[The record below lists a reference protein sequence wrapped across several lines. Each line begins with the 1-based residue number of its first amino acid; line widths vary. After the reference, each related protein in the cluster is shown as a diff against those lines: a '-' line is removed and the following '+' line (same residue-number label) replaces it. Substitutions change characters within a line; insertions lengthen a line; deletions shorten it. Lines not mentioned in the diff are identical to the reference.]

1 MKRYLCLSL
10 LALCATASAATTVN
24 ADTIKLSATVRD
36 FQEAHP
42 DFQVD
47 LADDRD
53 YVANTLGADGK
64 PVYIGG
70 AGTATTSGAA
80 NYNQWYNDT
89 PGVNLTTTVDLVLDN
104 NQVGPGGVY
113 TFNSPSFFP
122 IDSQLFGN
130 ENAAHNYYFTLELNT
145 AFTYQPGTTFNV
157 EADDDLIIF
166 IDGQK
171 VIDLGGVHPPQTA
184 SLDLD
189 TLGRRSLVTELGDAF
204 RSWCNP
210 AGEDAEDATFSVALF
225 SAAIAGY
232 ADGSETLL
240 TAAERESIPAATHRI
255 AVELAARFC
264 ADALNETFF
273 RWDAARFDSASA
285 HNLARTRAQLAL
297 AEQTAGQHDALRDV
311 VAECLP

>member
-1 MKRYLCLSL
+1 MNRYLCLSIL
-10 LALCATASAATTVN
+10 TLVAAASAATTVN

-36 FQEAHP
+36 FMEAHP

-47 LADDRD
+47 LGDDRD
-53 YVANTLGADGK
+53 YVSNTLGLDGK

-89 PGVNLTTTVDLVLDN
+89 PGVNLTTTVELTLDN
-104 NQVGPGGVY
+104 NQPGPGGVY
-113 TFNSPSFFP
+113 TFNAPSFFP
-122 IDSQLFGN
+122 IDDQLFGN

-145 AFTYQPGTTFNV
+145 AFTYQPGLTFNV

-189 TLGRRSLVTELGDAF
+189 TLGLTPGATYDFDLFFAERRKVLSTLVFDTSIEF
-204 RSWCNP
+204 IP
-210 AGEDAEDATFSVALF
+210 EPT
-225 SAAIAGY
+225 
-232 ADGSETLL
+232 
-240 TAAERESIPAATHRI
+240 TAALSMLGGLGLLVRR
-255 AVELAARFC
+255 R
-264 ADALNETFF
+264 
-273 RWDAARFDSASA
+273 R
-285 HNLARTRAQLAL
+285 RTA
-297 AEQTAGQHDALRDV
+297 
-311 VAECLP
+311 

>member
-10 LALCATASAATTVN
+10 MAICAIATAATTVN

-47 LADDRD
+47 LGDDRD
-53 YVANTLGADGK
+53 YVASTLGADGK

-104 NQVGPGGVY
+104 NQAGPGGVY

-189 TLGRRSLVTELGDAF
+189 TLGL
-204 RSWCNP
+204 
-210 AGEDAEDATFSVALF
+210 
-225 SAAIAGY
+225 
-232 ADGSETLL
+232 
-240 TAAERESIPAATHRI
+240 
-255 AVELAARFC
+255 
-264 ADALNETFF
+264 
-273 RWDAARFDSASA
+273 
-285 HNLARTRAQLAL
+285 
-297 AEQTAGQHDALRDV
+297 TAGQTYDFDLFF
-311 VAECLP
+311 AERRKVLSTLVFDTSIEFVPEPATAGLSLLGGLGLLMRRRRRPA